1 MVKWKLRN
9 PRAILKSRSEHKWPG
24 EILSTVNQFE
34 HPDRSGTLLLFGDSF
49 SSPLVRMLKENFG
62 RTIHCLQ
69 CSVDTGM
76 IKKNK
81 PDIVLFEVVQ
91 SNLESR

>member
-9 PRAILKSRSEHKWPG
+9 PRARLKNRSDLKGPG

-34 HPDRSGTLLLFGDSF
+34 HPDHSATLLLFGDSF

-69 CSVDTGM
+69 CSVDTGL
-76 IKKNK
+76 IKQYK

-91 SNLESR
+91 SNLQSR